1 MHKLATVFVFLT
13 ALLDSVGFGII
24 MPVLPS
30 LLADITGEG
39 AAYTVRVAGWLMFV
53 FAFIQFFFAPIVGN
67 LSDRYGRRPVLLLS
81 LLVMGVNYLIMGFA
95 DSLLL
100 LFIGRIISG
109 LGASTMS
116 TCNAYLADI
125 TPIDERAQSFG
136 LIGAAFGLGFVFGPI
151 VGGFLGEYGDRVPF
165 FAAGIISLANMLFGF
180 IVLKESLDP
189 SNRRLFDLKR
199 ANPIG
204 TLTSLSAFPMVLG
217 ILFVMFVYNLGH
229 HVLPSTWSFWAIEQ
243 LDWSPKEIGYSLGFV
258 GLGMAFTQGFLI
270 RIVLPRTGPKI
281 AGIIG
286 MSLTM
291 IALLGYAFSTQS
303 WMVYLALI
311 PGALGGL
318 SSPAMQGILS
328 TKVGP
333 DQQGELQ
340 GGLASVMS
348 LTSIISPLM
357 MTQTFGYFSSDQ
369 APVYFPGAAFL
380 LAAILTAVA
389 LLMFIRIARSPDY
402 EKAH

>member
-39 AAYTVRVAGWLMFV
+39 AAYTVRIAGWLMFV

-151 VGGFLGEYGDRVPF
+151 IGGFLGEYGARVPF

-243 LDWSPKEIGYSLGFV
+243 LDWSP
-258 GLGMAFTQGFLI
+258 
-270 RIVLPRTGPKI
+270 
-281 AGIIG
+281 
-286 MSLTM
+286 
-291 IALLGYAFSTQS
+291 
-303 WMVYLALI
+303 
-311 PGALGGL
+311 
-318 SSPAMQGILS
+318 
-328 TKVGP
+328 
-333 DQQGELQ
+333 
-340 GGLASVMS
+340 
-348 LTSIISPLM
+348 
-357 MTQTFGYFSSDQ
+357 
-369 APVYFPGAAFL
+369 
-380 LAAILTAVA
+380 
-389 LLMFIRIARSPDY
+389 
-402 EKAH
+402 

>member
-1 MHKLATVFVFLT
+1 MHKLATIFVFLT

-30 LLADITGEG
+30 LLADITGQG
-39 AAYTVRVAGWLMFV
+39 AAHTVRIAGWLMFV
-53 FAFIQFFFAPIVGN
+53 FAFVQFFFAPIVGN

-81 LLVMGVNYLIMGFA
+81 LLVMGINYLIMGFA

-116 TCNAYLADI
+116 TCNAYMADI
-125 TPIDERAQSFG
+125 TPLDERAQSFG

-151 VGGFLGEYGDRVPF
+151 IGGFLGEYGARVPF

-180 IVLKESLDP
+180 IVLKESL
-189 SNRRLFDLKR
+189 SRTNRRQFDLKR

-270 RIVLPRTGPKI
+270 RIVLPRTGPKV

-286 MSLTM
+286 MCLTM
-291 IALLGYAFSTQS
+291 TAFMGYAFATQS
-303 WMVYLALI
+303 WMVYLALV
-311 PGALGGL
+311 PGALAGL

-348 LTSIISPLM
+348 LTSIISPLI

-369 APVYFPGAAFL
+369 APIYFPGAAFI
-380 LAAILTAVA
+380 LATMLTAIA
-389 LLMFIRIARSPDY
+389 LLMFVRIARSPDY